1 MPDLERVQVEQRV
14 ADDVLSLAAALGFA
28 CPPVA
33 IGAAALKA
41 LVDVGFAAFLGK
53 ARAAAEEMRREQAAG
68 QAAAVG
74 SAVTSALEHERHQ
87 PLTCGAALPGRDAR
101 VFHGAD
107 CATSIGCGRE
117 IAG

>member
-1 MPDLERVQVEQRV
+1 VADPARIQVEQRV

-28 CPPVA
+28 CPPIA

-53 ARAAAEEMRREQAAG
+53 ARAAADEMRREQAAG
-68 QAAAVG
+68 QAAAVA
-74 SAVTSALEHERHQ
+74 SAVTEALARERRA
-87 PLTCGAALPGRDAR
+87 PMTCGAAIPGRDAR

-117 IAG
+117 IGG

>member
-1 MPDLERVQVEQRV
+1 MPDDERVQVEQRV
-14 ADDVLSLAAALGFA
+14 ADDVLSLAAALGFT
-28 CPPVA
+28 CPPIA

-41 LVDVGFAAFLGK
+41 LVDVGFTAYLGK
-53 ARAAAEEMRREQAAG
+53 ARAASEEMRREQAAG
-68 QAAAVG
+68 QAAAVA
-74 SAVTSALEHERHQ
+74 SAVTTAMAHQ

>member
-1 MPDLERVQVEQRV
+1 MADPERVQVEQRV
-14 ADDVLSLAAALGFA
+14 ADDILSLAAALGFA

-33 IGAAALKA
+33 IAAAAVKVLI
-41 LVDVGFAAFLGK
+41 DVGFAAFLGK
-53 ARAAAEEMRREQAAG
+53 ARAAADEMRREQAAG
-68 QAAAVG
+68 QAAAVA
-74 SAVTSALEHERHQ
+74 SAVTTALERERSAR
-87 PLTCGAALPGRDAR
+87 LTCGAALPGRDAR